1 MIMSTLE
8 KYFPVKGKRGMD
20 RTEDSRVILTWEQL
34 NHSGK
39 IINFLEW
46 LMNVFAIA
54 NTRGMSIKLISE
66 LMMNGECVFDVNKWV
81 NHIQFVQILHSMVN
95 EEYLTEYQWHQAG
108 GPCSNE

>member
-1 MIMSTLE
+1 
-8 KYFPVKGKRGMD
+8 MD
-20 RTEDSRVILTWEQL
+20 RTEDNRPILTWEQL
-34 NHSGK
+34 EKSGK

-95 EEYLTEYQWHQAG
+95 EEYLTEYQYEQKI
-108 GPCSNE
+108 EERLRT